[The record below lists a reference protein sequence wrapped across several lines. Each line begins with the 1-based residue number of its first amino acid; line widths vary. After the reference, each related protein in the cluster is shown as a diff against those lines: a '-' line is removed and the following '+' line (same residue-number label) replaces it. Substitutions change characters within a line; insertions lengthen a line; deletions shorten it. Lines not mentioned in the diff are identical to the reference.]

1 MWRCDV
7 LEDFLV
13 ILPEKNGRGDDE
25 ECTGGRV
32 RERSVCM
39 CVVLTEK
46 EKEKENKS
54 ESDRSKREKREWIVW
69 WVVGLGGEHVGTN
82 NLIFFFFFF
91 FFN

>member
-1 MWRCDV
+1 M
-7 LEDFLV
+7 

-32 RERSVCM
+32 TERSVCM

-54 ESDRSKREKREWIVW
+54 ESDRSKREKREWIV
-69 WVVGLGGEHVGTN
+69 
-82 NLIFFFFFF
+82 
-91 FFN
+91 